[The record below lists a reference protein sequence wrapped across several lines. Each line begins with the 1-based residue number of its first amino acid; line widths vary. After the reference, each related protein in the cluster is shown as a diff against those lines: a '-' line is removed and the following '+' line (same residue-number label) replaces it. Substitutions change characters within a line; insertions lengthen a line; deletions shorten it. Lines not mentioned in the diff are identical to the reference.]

1 MLKEKTILISEKAK
15 ALINDAKKLTTSMLT
30 KSGINS
36 FGDLDDE
43 DTLMIR
49 DSMKLV
55 TDCYD
60 FAELQAKQMDQINK
74 RLDDIMDKLEKLEK

>member
-1 MLKEKTILISEKAK
+1 MLKERTILISEKAK
-15 ALINDAKKLTTSMLT
+15 KLVDDAKKLTTSMLT
-30 KSGINS
+30 KSGIGS

-74 RLDDIMDKLEKLEK
+74 RLDDIMDKLEKFEK